1 MAPGAAVEFKRKL
14 DRNGKAAAWDVTVAG
29 ASASTM
35 PCFSMSQPFA
45 SLLLN
50 GIKTVETRNTDIFGP
65 FAGLRTLIIRFHG
78 VWACAPCMHTARGIS
93 VRLLTHA
100 ILDACRSARPS
111 ACRQVQQSSSRNDT
125 LPYRTQPCAKTCNQ
139 IRSDVQ

>member
-50 GIKTVETRNTDIFGP
+50 GIKTVETRNSDIFGP
-65 FAGLRTLIIRFHG
+65 FAGLRTLIIRFLSWRVG
-78 VWACAPCMHTARGIS
+78 MRA
-93 VRLLTHA
+93 LHA
-100 ILDACRSARPS
+100 HCSRDFCPSADACHLGCLQVSAS
-111 ACRQVQQSSSRNDT
+111 FCM
-125 LPYRTQPCAKTCNQ
+125 
-139 IRSDVQ
+139 